1 MHYYF
6 WNILCIVISKTES
19 LILWDIFHFCSPKP
33 LPPSLIILFRHTN
46 IMVLFISFVLNNKVA
61 NLPSNRRL
69 PFDCCQR
76 LTHCFPSLVSS
87 PPTYRFICLRPSKEQ
102 KQSNT
107 ILLLGWKSHFY
118 ASHSFQSKKNF
129 QIKLPFFFLPSYK
142 NDLLYSIS
150 YLV

>member
-1 MHYYF
+1 MQLKQKVYY
-6 WNILCIVISKTES
+6 
-19 LILWDIFHFCSPKP
+19 WDIFHFCHPKP

-46 IMVLFISFVLNNKVA
+46 TVALFLSFVLNNKAA

-76 LTHCFPSLVSS
+76 LTLCFLGLVSS
-87 PPTYRFICLRPSKEQ
+87 PPSYRFICLRPSKEQ

-118 ASHSFQSKKNF
+118 ASHSFQSQKIF
-129 QIKLPFFFLPSYK
+129 PKLNYHFSSYKMTFFFIL
-142 NDLLYSIS
+142 